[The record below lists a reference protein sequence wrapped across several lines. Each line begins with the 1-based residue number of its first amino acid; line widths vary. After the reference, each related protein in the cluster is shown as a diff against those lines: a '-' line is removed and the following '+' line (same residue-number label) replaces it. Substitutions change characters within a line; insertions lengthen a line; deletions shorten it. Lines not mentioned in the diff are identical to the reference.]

1 MSSFTM
7 QLLVP
12 LLVLLATRLFR
23 SRDVLAWSF
32 TTFMWDLDLLY
43 FPLHRALLHNLF
55 LPATTAFL
63 AWRLWQRHV
72 ASAPHL
78 APAGPWE
85 KWRAYYA
92 VPWAVPLVLTT
103 FYHVAHVIQDVFL
116 GGVTL
121 FWPVVNT
128 YFALDLNLYINTQT
142 FEPIPETAAESA
154 GGVPTISHEYLLIF
168 TEDVSTWLIV
178 TLGLGLVLLK
188 NHVFAGTLMPDPD
201 LTPLPVR
208 PELPSG
214 GHLPAAVH
222 LEPDARARGRTRRS
236 RT

>member
-32 TTFMWDLDLLY
+32 TTFLWDLDLLY

-55 LPATTAFL
+55 IPATMAFL

-72 ASAPHL
+72 ASSPTL
-78 APAGPWE
+78 AGATPWE
-85 KWRAYYA
+85 KWRAYAA
-92 VPWAVPLVLTT
+92 VPWAIPLVLAT
-103 FYHVAHVIQDVFL
+103 FYHLAHVVQDVFL

-121 FWPVVNT
+121 FWPVWNTYLALDWDIYVNT
-128 YFALDLNLYINTQT
+128 ETLRPSVETEAQT
-142 FEPIPETAAESA
+142 GA
-154 GGVPTISHEYLLIF
+154 GVPTISHNYLLMF
-168 TEDVSTWLIV
+168 TEDFSTWIIV
-178 TLGLGLVLLK
+178 LLGLGLVLLK
-188 NHVFAGTLMPDPD
+188 NKVFAGRLLPDPD
-201 LTPLPVR
+201 LAPLPVLPPGTAKE
-208 PELPSG
+208 PE
-214 GHLPAAVH
+214 AD
-222 LEPDARARGRTRRS
+222 PDQGARRGPRRS

>member
-32 TTFMWDLDLLY
+32 TTFAWDLDLLY

-72 ASAPHL
+72 ASAPGFL
-78 APAGPWE
+78 RASPWD

-103 FYHVAHVIQDVFL
+103 LVHLTHVIQDIFL

-121 FWPVVNT
+121 FWPVVNV
-128 YFALDLNLYINTQT
+128 YFTLDWNVYVNTET
-142 FEPIPETAAESA
+142 FRLVFETEAATGE
-154 GGVPTISHEYLLIF
+154 GVPTISREYLLLF

-178 TLGLGLVLLK
+178 LLGFALVLAK
-188 NHVFAGTLMPDPD
+188 NRLFAGRLLPDPD
-201 LTPLPVR
+201 LTPHPVR
-208 PELPSG
+208 PG
-214 GHLPAAVH
+214 AAAR
-222 LEPDARARGRTRRS
+222 LEKGATRS